1 MSSTTK
7 LPICEQDTLRDRI
20 VAGDAKALDDLF
32 RCSRE
37 ALTRYLATRCGNAY
51 DADDALQSTFESATR
66 FLDGYRGDAT
76 PKGWLF
82 RVAANAC
89 TRMRRGQKNNAALHI
104 PLDERGVRDA
114 RGGAFVDV
122 LVDPGVDAE
131 GRATSRA
138 GVVFDAIEALE
149 AVDRSVILLRD
160 GEGMSAKETADALGL
175 SEAAVK
181 SRLFRARRAVRLAA
195 GADAAS

>member
-1 MSSTTK
+1 MTSTTK

-37 ALTRYLATRCGNAY
+37 ALTRYLAARCGNTA

-89 TRMRRGQKNNAALHI
+89 TRLRRGQKNNAALHV
-104 PLDERGVRDA
+104 PLDERGVSDA
-114 RGGAFVDV
+114 RGV
-122 LVDPGVDAE
+122 LADALIDPGVDVEA
-131 GRATSRA
+131 RAASRA
-138 GVVFDAIEALE
+138 GAVFDAIEALE
-149 AVDRSVILLRD
+149 AVDQSVILLRD

-195 GADAAS
+195 GADVAS